1 MITVAS
7 INDIV
12 VITKDR
18 YAIVKDTAGVYRVVS
33 LLRTTASEL
42 GWYDRGSF
50 GKLDRTYTFCRSG
63 CGRKEIFGQFQLKR
77 AVQNYGKPATPALL
91 VKLSRVVYINKAT
104 TQDIKMAT
112 TGKNDFNGLPLNTQ
126 LDPVKGGWIIAS
138 VGPGGLVFGTTPKVH
153 ISKIVGETELAR
165 LASIAPGTE
174 FVLFKAAS
182 IAKASAV
189 VTHTFLR

>member
-63 CGRKEIFGQFQLKR
+63 CGRKEIFGQFQLKQ
-77 AVQNYGKPATPALL
+77 AVQNYGKPATPAQL

-112 TGKNDFNGLPLNTQ
+112 AGKTDFNGLPSRTQ
-126 LDPVKGGWIIAS
+126 LDPVQGGWIIAA

-153 ISKIVGETELAR
+153 ISRLAAEAELER
-165 LASIAPGTE
+165 LASLAPGTE
-174 FVLFKAAS
+174 FVLFKAAK
-182 IAKASAV
+182 IAKSSAV
-189 VTHTFLR
+189 VTRTF